1 MNQAWLSSH
10 LQSQVDC
17 RIEFLPR
24 GLMLKVDWTT
34 AVQNVLQRT
43 ILLDGLQAAVEGVDQ
58 RLVVVNLL

>member
-1 MNQAWLSSH
+1 
-10 LQSQVDC
+10 
-17 RIEFLPR
+17 
-24 GLMLKVDWTT
+24 MLKVDWTT